1 MGMKICLNL
10 QQRLGSW
17 VLARLSKKNCA
28 LCWTAIFKRRDP
40 SKKYSKL
47 LASNIGYQ
55 DISNQEEQN
64 KSYWCCQFV
73 GCIANENWN
82 RGLLVAKLW
91 SYL

>member
-1 MGMKICLNL
+1 MSIRTTLKVKICT
-10 QQRLGSW
+10 
-17 VLARLSKKNCA
+17 
-28 LCWTAIFKRRDP
+28 LCLTAFFERRDS

-55 DISNQEEQN
+55 DISNQGEQN
-64 KSYWCCQFV
+64 KSYWCCEFV
-73 GCIANENWN
+73 GCIANKNWN